1 MSTITIPCPYCN
13 ASCEHPVPKDYSPMY
28 HTCHACGKRFIVERT
43 ASGYDVFRENEAPCC
58 SDPECRELELGLGD
72 D

>member
-1 MSTITIPCPYCN
+1 MSTITVPCPYCE
-13 ASCEHPVPKDYSPMY
+13 ALCEHPKPDDYSPRYMI
-28 HTCHACGKRFIVERT
+28 CDSCGKRFIMEPS